1 MPWGSPPAPGQAP
14 TLQRQLAL
22 PVLGLVSVLV
32 LTGAIAVGA
41 VLVAGRTVN
50 SVTGELH
57 SVQDANLALLD
68 DAAAAETGLRNY
80 ALTGRRE
87 SLTAYRQAR
96 EERTVLLAEQARAV
110 RSLGDARDLQVLV
123 EAQRVALRTWD
134 EQYALK
140 VAGARDATTLPP
152 TLFNRGEELFT
163 EVRAANAELTEAV
176 QDRVQDG
183 TSTTQRV
190 LTGLL
195 VLVALVTIGGVVV
208 GISLAQRMSR
218 ELVTPLTNLVGV
230 LGRLRAGDTQAR
242 ASAEGPQEIR
252 DLASA
257 LNTLTEENLRGRDV
271 EVDVLSRL
279 EELDRVRNDL
289 VSTVSH
295 ELRTPL
301 TSIKGY
307 LELLQDQ
314 MYDDL
319 SEMQLSMLGTIRRN
333 LDRLTE
339 LISNLLALSRAEE
352 TTLNNEP
359 LDLRGI
365 ATEVASDVRVTA
377 AVRDITVRTV
387 LPSSPVILV
396 GDRSQ
401 LLRAVSNL
409 ASNAVKFSRP
419 GGTVELRVT
428 EDEGEGVIEVVD
440 EGIGIPASDLPGLG
454 SRFYRASNAVKAE
467 IAGTGLG
474 LRIVQTILDRHE
486 GTLLVESVEG
496 EGTMAVIRLPL
507 RRVLPVYR
515 EALGRSGAFDAV
527 PDATPGESEATA
539 STGAPG
545 PANPGTGERPAPA

>member
-1 MPWGSPPAPGQAP
+1 MGTVGPGEVP
-14 TLQRQLAL
+14 SVQRQLAL
-22 PVLGLVSVLV
+22 PVVGLVALLLLIGATSAASVLV
-32 LTGAIAVGA
+32 
-41 VLVAGRTVN
+41 
-50 SVTGELH
+50 
-57 SVQDANLALLD
+57 ANQTLSSYTETLEPIKSANTDLLEDLAT
-68 DAAAAETGLRNY
+68 AE
-80 ALTGRRE
+80 
-87 SLTAYRQAR
+87 
-96 EERTVLLAEQARAV
+96 
-110 RSLGDARDLQVLV
+110 
-123 EAQRVALRTWD
+123 VALRTYELTRRPADLADFKAADRGISDHLATLQKGTAEVTELKAPVERQATALTAWR
-134 EQYALK
+134 EGYAAK
-140 VAGARDATTLPP
+140 VVALPPNRPPTPAPESSGELFRDARDATATVD
-152 TLFNRGEELFT
+152 T
-163 EVRAANAELTEAV
+163 EIITVSADARTDARKL
-176 QDRVQDG
+176 
-183 TSTTQRV
+183 

-195 VLVALVTIGGVVV
+195 VLVALIAVGGVVAAV
-208 GISLAQRMSR
+208 VLAGKLSR
-218 ELVTPLTNLVGV
+218 ELVDPLSNLVNV
-230 LGRLRAGDTQAR
+230 LRRLGAGDPAAR
-242 ASAEGPQEIR
+242 AEVSGPQEVR
-252 DLASA
+252 DIASA

-271 EVDVLSRL
+271 EVDVLYRL

-314 MYDDL
+314 LYDEL
-319 SEMQLSMLGTIRRN
+319 SEMQLSMMGTIRRN

-352 TTLNNEP
+352 TSLSSEP

-377 AVRDITVRTV
+377 SGRDITVRTV
-387 LPSSPVILV
+387 LPAAPVILV

-401 LLRAVSNL
+401 LLRAVVNL

-428 EDEGEGVIEVVD
+428 QDGQDGVIEVVD
-440 EGIGIPASDLPGLG
+440 EGIGIPAADLPGLG

-486 GTLLVESVEG
+486 GTLVVESVEG

-507 RRVLPVYR
+507 RRGTPLYPPR
-515 EALGRSGAFDAV
+515 DLAAGA
-527 PDATPGESEATA
+527 
-539 STGAPG
+539 
-545 PANPGTGERPAPA
+545 